1 MEIMNLDQ
9 LNSAIMW
16 IGCGLPVVFLLFTA
30 ARMWKRTYKT
40 GKEMGLEE
48 SQMKSA
54 IKTSAITAIGPS
66 IAGLAGMF
74 AVMAIMGGPVA
85 FMRLSFVGNSMFEL
99 MAAGFGAAATGVQ
112 VGKDA
117 MTQDAFM
124 AALMVMVLGSIPWV
138 LVGTFASDKMDKI
151 QTKIVKKVGR
161 SILPVISMAALL
173 GALGANNATY
183 LTALDK
189 TTISC
194 LLGAA
199 IMAVVCIIAKVKNIK
214 WLSQWNLTI
223 AIFPAMIITALL

>member
-1 MEIMNLDQ
+1 MEAMNLEQ
-9 LNSAIMW
+9 LNSVIMW
-16 IGCGLPVVFLLFTA
+16 VGCSLPVVFLLFLA
-30 ARMWKRTYKT
+30 GRMWKKTYKT
-40 GKEMGLEE
+40 GKEIGLEDK
-48 SQMKSA
+48 QLKA
-54 IKTSAITAIGPS
+54 AVKTSAITAIGPS
-66 IAGLAGMF
+66 IACLAGMF

-112 VGKDA
+112 TGVDQ
-117 MTQDAFM
+117 MTEDAFM
-124 AALMVMVLGSIPWV
+124 AALLVMILGSIPWV
-138 LVGTFASDKMDKI
+138 LFGTFASDKMDKI
-151 QTKIVKKVGR
+151 QTKIVKKAGR
-161 SILPVISMAALL
+161 AILPVISTGALL

-194 LLGAA
+194 LLGAG
-199 IMAVVCIIAKVKNIK
+199 IMAVVCVIAKKKDIK

>member
-1 MEIMNLDQ
+1 MKTMDLTQ
-9 LNSAIMW
+9 LNSPLMW
-16 IGCGLPVVFLLFTA
+16 LGCGLPVLFLLFLAGRT
-30 ARMWKRTYKT
+30 WKKSYKT
-40 GKEMGLEE
+40 GQEIGLEQ
-48 SQMKSA
+48 SQLKAA

-66 IAGLAGMF
+66 IACLAGMF

-99 MAAGFGAAATGVQ
+99 MAAGFGAGATGIQ
-112 VGKDA
+112 VGVDK
-117 MTQDAFM
+117 MTENGFM
-124 AALMVMVLGSIPWV
+124 AALLVMILGSIPWV
-138 LVGTFASDKMDKI
+138 LFGTFASDKMDKI
-151 QTKIVKKVGR
+151 QNKIVKKVGR
-161 SILPVISMAALL
+161 SILPVISTGALL

-183 LTALDK
+183 LTAIDK

-199 IMAVVCIIAKVKNIK
+199 IMAAACIIAKTKNIK

>member
-1 MEIMNLDQ
+1 MELMNLGE
-9 LNSAIMW
+9 LNSMIMW
-16 IGCGLPVVFLLFTA
+16 VGCGLPVVFLLFLA
-30 ARMWKRTYKT
+30 GRMWRKTYKT

-48 SQMKSA
+48 TQLKA
-54 IKTSAITAIGPS
+54 AVKTSAITAIGPS
-66 IAGLAGMF
+66 VACLAGMF

-85 FMRLSFVGNSMFEL
+85 FMRLSYVGNSMFEL

-112 VGKDA
+112 AGVDP
-117 MTQDAFM
+117 MTKDAFM
-124 AALMVMVLGSIPWV
+124 AGLCVMVLGSIPWV
-138 LVGTFASDKMDKI
+138 IFGTFASDKMDKI
-151 QTKIVKKVGR
+151 QTKIVKKAGR
-161 SILPVISMAALL
+161 AILPVISTGALL

-199 IMAVVCIIAKVKNIK
+199 IMAVVCIIAQKKQIK